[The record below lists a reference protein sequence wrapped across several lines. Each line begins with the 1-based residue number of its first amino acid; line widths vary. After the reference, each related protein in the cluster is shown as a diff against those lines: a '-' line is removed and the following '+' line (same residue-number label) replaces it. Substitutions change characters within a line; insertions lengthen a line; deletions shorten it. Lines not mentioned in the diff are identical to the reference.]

1 MNLGDFQWTKEDLAK
16 FARNLS
22 TSSLTTYY
30 IEARSRIDLQKGY
43 DETTYWTGH
52 KWSVHKD
59 DVFLTRDLDSAL
71 KQYNRAKESVYGG
84 AKAIGQLPSKD
95 VTLWQKNGNVESP
108 YSPTTVEV
116 DKNWKRGN
124 SSSEIGLDPVTGE
137 FRAAPEDKPTVEKST
152 PTIDQVLEER
162 GKRYGVFSVHADIT
176 QNLKH
181 VLKCYKGWDKLSN
194 DKKEALEMIMHKIGR
209 IINGDSG
216 YKDSWTD
223 IVGYAKLVE
232 DSLI

>member
-1 MNLGDFQWTKEDLAK
+1 MSLGNLQWTKGELEQ
-16 FARNLS
+16 FARNLL
-22 TSSLTTYY
+22 TSSGTTYY
-30 IEARSRIDLQKGY
+30 IKARSRIDLQKGY

-52 KWSVHKD
+52 RWSVHKD
-59 DVFLTRDLDSAL
+59 DVFLAGDLDSAL
-71 KQYNRAKESVYGG
+71 KQYNRAKESISCS

-95 VTLWQKNGNVESP
+95 VTLWQKNGSVELP
-108 YSPTTVEV
+108 YSPTTVEA
-116 DKNWKRGN
+116 DKNWKSGN
-124 SSSEIGLDPVTGE
+124 SSSELEMDPFAGE
-137 FRAAPEDKPTVEKST
+137 VSSTTESNPTVEKST
-152 PTIDQVLEER
+152 PDIDQILEER

-209 IINGDSG
+209 IINGDPG